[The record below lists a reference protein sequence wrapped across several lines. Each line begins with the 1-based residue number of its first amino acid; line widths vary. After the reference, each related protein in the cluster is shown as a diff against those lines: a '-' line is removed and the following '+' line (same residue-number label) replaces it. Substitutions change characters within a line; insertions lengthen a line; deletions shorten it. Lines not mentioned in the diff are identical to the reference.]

1 MAKQGR
7 NAKRA
12 IVLAAAL
19 ALLLV
24 SGECLAA
31 GKTKRKSG
39 ESSSAG
45 SSAPASVLSADKEA
59 EYRALDLDG
68 DGSVSLAEAAGNE
81 KVVRGFDRA
90 DRNRDGQLSRA
101 EFARLGQKSKPRHGP
116 RGLARAGTQPASRP

>member
-1 MAKQGR
+1 MDR
-7 NAKRA
+7 RAKRA
-12 IVLAAAL
+12 IILAAAV
-19 ALLLV
+19 ALLLA

-31 GKTKRKSG
+31 GKAKKKSRDG
-39 ESSSAG
+39 ACAG
-45 SSAPASVLSADKEA
+45 SSAPAAVLSAEKEA
-59 EYRALDLDG
+59 DYRALDLDG